1 MFEIVHL
8 IVVMVLPEPR
18 TALAA
23 VSPGQVDTQLVTA
36 AIVPPALILV
46 LAPAPVIRVLTV
58 PRLTPEQGNN
68 FLTMIY
74 FNRLLEHLRKLFKE
88 ASTNILLQSAVKG
101 IYRLDFMINHST
113 LLVNI
118 C

>member
-68 FLTMIY
+68 FQTKMTTCITLT
-74 FNRLLEHLRKLFKE
+74 
-88 ASTNILLQSAVKG
+88 
-101 IYRLDFMINHST
+101 D
-113 LLVNI
+113 